1 MLCLFFTHSHSK
13 IRPTESR
20 SLPQNILLIMVKAP
34 SFSSRASGGSSF
46 GDKFKPWRKGKST
59 KSKKGGSLKHQL
71 RGLERLLAKTKDDD
85 AERREQLTKSIQDL
99 KQQIANKEV
108 VEKERQNAKKSHGA
122 RFLDR
127 QRLTRQWQLFEKQ
140 QRQSSTSASSNKEL
154 FRLGWDMLY
163 VAHFPHAKMSYQS
176 LFASNKKRAQ
186 PRGRALAKL
195 VSARQAIC
203 KVLHDDETQFAK
215 VAWVPDTV
223 YEEMEIPKDW
233 TTKLEKETYGY
244 DESES
249 TTEKSV
255 EVSDDRFLPT
265 SENTTAQSKV
275 LEAAEA
281 IEAELDRLE
290 QEEDNNNNLD
300 LDRASQSNT
309 RKAQKGGEK
318 SASPPSSDDDDEDS
332 SRASPQDQP
341 AKSEGGLAK
350 RKRSGSDAS
359 SSSSSYGSVSDSS
372 QEADPL
378 EQQQKVPTKAVS
390 QVRPKQ
396 KIEKDNDGESS
407 WSSSSSSSDDD
418 SSDDEEASTP
428 KMKPQNKTE
437 ESSADSSTSSSS
449 SSSHDEDDTAV
460 RDAKRQKANHLKQE
474 KEEDDEEEPMVQ
486 DDGFLIPADDS
497 TNHKKAFANAK
508 QHIPER
514 LTGDKSQG
522 WATQRQ
528 KPGQFKRRQ
537 QNGRRGF

>member
-1 MLCLFFTHSHSK
+1 
-13 IRPTESR
+13 
-20 SLPQNILLIMVKAP
+20 MVKAP
-34 SFSSRASGGSSF
+34 AFSSRASGGSSF

-71 RGLERLLAKTKDDD
+71 RGLERLLTKTKDDD

-99 KQQIANKEV
+99 KQQIANKEL

-140 QRQSSTSASSNKEL
+140 QRQSSASTSTSNKEL

-203 KVLHDDETQFAK
+203 KVLHDGETKFAK

-223 YEEMEIPKDW
+223 YDEMEIPKDW

-244 DESES
+244 DERES
-249 TTEKSV
+249 TNEKGV
-255 EVSDDRFLPT
+255 GVSDDRFLPT

-290 QEEDNNNNLD
+290 QEEDNNNDNDID
-300 LDRASQSNT
+300 LDNAAQSTT
-309 RKAQKGGEK
+309 RNEQQKGGEK

-332 SRASPQDQP
+332 SRASPQEQP
-341 AKSEGGLAK
+341 AKSEGGLTK

-378 EQQQKVPTKAVS
+378 QQQRKVPTKAVS
-390 QVRPKQ
+390 QSRPKQ
-396 KIEKDNDGESS
+396 KIEKDDDGESS

-428 KMKPQNKTE
+428 KLKPQNKTE
-437 ESSADSSTSSSS
+437 ESSSDDSSTSSSS
-449 SSSHDEDDTAV
+449 SSSHDKDDTAT
-460 RDAKRQKANHLKQE
+460 RDAKRQKAKQE
-474 KEEDDEEEPMVQ
+474 EEEEEEEPMVQ